1 MNKINTGFDVVQN
14 IISGKWKSIILYQ
27 LGYEQKRTKD
37 LLKICE
43 GVSHKVLNEQL
54 KQMQQD
60 GLVNRAVY
68 ADEVPIRVEY
78 SITDYGRTLL
88 PLLKEMCDAGDN
100 HLKREGITAGNHKIC
115 EHSKSL

>member
-1 MNKINTGFDVVQN
+1 MVNG
-14 IISGKWKSIILYQ
+14 KSIILYQ
-27 LGYEQKRTKD
+27 LGYEQKAHKKTYS
-37 LLKICE
+37 KICE

-78 SITDYGRTLL
+78 SISDYGRTLL

-100 HLKREGITAGNHKIC
+100 HLKREGITAGNNTIC